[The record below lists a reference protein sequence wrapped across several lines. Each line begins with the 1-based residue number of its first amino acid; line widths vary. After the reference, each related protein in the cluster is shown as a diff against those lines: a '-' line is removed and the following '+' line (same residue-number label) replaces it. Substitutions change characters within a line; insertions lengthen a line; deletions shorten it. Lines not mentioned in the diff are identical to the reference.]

1 MLHTLINCAVILLL
15 IFMAV
20 QDFRYRAISWY
31 AFPLLAAGMLLSN
44 RSFEASEFGLNVLLI
59 AMNFGLLT
67 LLLSLKYKKPVNP
80 FSLHIGLGD
89 LLMLICMALYF
100 PVLNFFVFYLL
111 SLILISLGGGIHQLF
126 LRNRSWTI
134 PLAGLQSLMLLCLV
148 LVVAV
153 SGTAYNSLPWFE
165 KYLP

>member
-1 MLHTLINCAVILLL
+1 MLYIYINCAIILLL
-15 IFMAV
+15 VFMAV

-31 AFPLLAAGMLLSN
+31 AFPLLAIGMVLSN
-44 RSFEASEFGLNVLLI
+44 RSFEALEFGLNVLLI

-89 LLMLICMALYF
+89 LLMLICTALYF
-100 PVLNFFVFYLL
+100 PVVNFFVFYLL
-111 SLILISLGGGIHQLF
+111 SLILIILGAGILQLF
-126 LRNRSWTI
+126 LKNRPYTI
-134 PLAGLQSLMLLCLV
+134 PLAGLHSLMLLCLLLSISV
-148 LVVAV
+148 T
-153 SGTAYNSLPWFE
+153 GTAYNSLPWFE